1 MCPGSTVLCVQ
12 EVIRAGDYTVPDA
25 VQKHIAAIFGLH
37 GLPLPPRKLLRDDP
51 GSPAHVTPTV
61 LTSTY
66 NISGVTPKNKTRQ
79 AVAEFQGQL
88 MEPSDLSNFFKQYV
102 PHYKPGV
109 DDKVS
114 HFVGD
119 KGTGSSGVESSLDI
133 EYIMGV
139 SPGVKTDFYYEG
151 GNDFCAGL
159 AKWTQS
165 IIDQGAAAPLVHS
178 VSYGWQGSLDL
189 IGCGSDKIQV
199 VDDAFAKLAAMG
211 VSMIIASGDSGS
223 GYSNH
228 DEPTCNYQHET
239 ELVGTV
245 AETKHFVIGSDHCCE
260 AAKGKAGWTFYYH
273 SVLGNVGKCTIFS
286 AVTGHKASKK
296 AVSGKTGNPHP
307 ELWPSW
313 PASSPWVTAVGATRF
328 VGQKVGAEEMATD
341 QFGSGGGFSKQFN
354 ASAWQTAA
362 TKAYLASAP
371 LLPPPGSF
379 PVTGR
384 GTPDVSALGEGYMV
398 LTADHSSPVGGT
410 SASTPAFAGMVGLL
424 NEARLQAGK
433 KPMGFLN
440 PWLYQHPECFTDI
453 VKGNNRIGRGT
464 ITLKYG
470 YNATKG
476 WDPVTGLGTPQFD
489 KLLAVAMA

>member
-1 MCPGSTVLCVQ
+1 M
-12 EVIRAGDYTVPDA
+12 RAGDYTVPDA
-25 VQKHIAAIFGLH
+25 IQKHIAAIFGLH
-37 GLPLPPRKLLRDDP
+37 GLPLPPRKPLVKDDP
-51 GSPAHVTPTV
+51 GAPAHVTPTV

-66 NISGVTPKNKTRQ
+66 NISGVTPKGKTRQ

-88 MEPSDLSNFFKQYV
+88 MEPSDLSNFFKKYV
-102 PHYKPGV
+102 QHYRAGV

-114 HFVGD
+114 QFVGD
-119 KGTGSSGVESSLDI
+119 KGTGGAGVESSLDI

-139 SPGVKTDFYYEG
+139 SPGVQTDFYYEG

-159 AKWTQS
+159 AKWAQS
-165 IIDQGAAAPLVHS
+165 ILSQGAAAPLVHS
-178 VSYGWQGSLDL
+178 VSYGWQGSLSAIQCDD
-189 IGCGSDKIQV
+189 SKVQV

-223 GYSNH
+223 GYENH
-228 DEPTCNYQHET
+228 DEPVCNYQHQT
-239 ELVGTV
+239 ELVGTI
-245 AETKHFVIGSDHCCE
+245 AETKHLKFGEDSCCN
-260 AAKGKAGWTFYYH
+260 AAKGKAGWTFSPY
-273 SVLGNVGKCTIFS
+273 LGNIGKCTIYS
-286 AVTGHKASKK
+286 SVTGHKASKR
-296 AVSGKTGNPHP
+296 ATSGKTGTPRP

-328 VGQKVGAEEMATD
+328 VGQTVGAEEMATD

-354 ASAWQTAA
+354 VSAWQTAA

-371 LLPPPGSF
+371 LLPPTGSF
-379 PVTGR
+379 PIGGR

-398 LTADHSSPVGGT
+398 LTEGSTQPVGGT

-440 PWLYQHPECFTDI
+440 PWLYQHAECFTDI
-453 VKGNNRIGRGT
+453 VKGDNRIGRGNFP
-464 ITLKYG
+464 LKYG

-476 WDPVTGLGTPQFD
+476 WDPVTGLGTPRFD
-489 KLLAVAMA
+489 KLLTAAMA